1 MADSV
6 LINGAM
12 HSGSSTSFKLGG
24 EKYTGITSI
33 GYGDKRS
40 RTKAFGATRS
50 YGAVGRTGGK
60 YEVDN
65 LKLKAYK
72 AAANQIRAQLA
83 ALSDDGVSY
92 GNAEVPA
99 TLQFIEGTDVITIEF
114 ERCAMVADSSTADE
128 KPDPLT
134 DDLEFDVMKIRRNGL
149 VLFDA
154 TGES

>member
-12 HSGSSTSFKLGG
+12 HSWSSTSFKLGG

-40 RTKAFGATRS
+40 RTKAYGLNRS

-60 YEVDN
+60 YEVDS
-65 LKLKAYK
+65 LKIKAYK
-72 AAANQIRAQLA
+72 ATAQSIRSQLA

-99 TLQFIEGTDVITIEF
+99 TLQFIEGTDVITVEF
-114 ERCAMVADSSTADE
+114 ERCAMIADASTTDE